1 MKPIKYVLA
10 ALAVSML
17 IATPAALAVPL
28 SDKVCFG
35 GYIPGYTGTNQ
46 TFSLYSPAVPPP

>member
-28 SDKVCFG
+28 SNEVRFG
-35 GYIPGYTGTNQ
+35 DYIPGYTDMNR
-46 TFSLYSPAVPPP
+46 TFTLYSPNR

>member
-17 IATPAALAVPL
+17 IATPAIAVPL
-28 SDKVCFG
+28 SDKGRFG
-35 GYIPGYTGTNQ
+35 GYVPAYTGTNQ
-46 TFSLYSPAVPPP
+46 TFSLYSPTVPPP